1 MRVSFRTTLTLSLS
15 FTGSD
20 VTLSEPSIP
29 KLPTIDVHGSA
40 TLQCRTRFTA
50 NSSLKTLLVVV
61 IFMKLLDRGYLV
73 RFTPAAGLFWLALAG
88 SAGMTGGTM
97 AGASAGGGS

>member
-1 MRVSFRTTLTLSLS
+1 MRVSFRTSLTLSLS

-61 IFMKLLDRGYLV
+61 IFMKLLDRGV
-73 RFTPAAGLFWLALAG
+73 SGPVHPC
-88 SAGMTGGTM
+88 GGPVL
-97 AGASAGGGS
+97 AGASGFGRDDRRNDGRGF